1 MPKKITPEDRNTA
14 IDYLN
19 RDIVNIKT
27 ELQLLNKVVKDGNGQ
42 PSLIQQV
49 TALTINLNHLQHE
62 MVVAIDDLKQT
73 MCEHHKVATKNNSMN
88 WQFKTAVWVAFI
100 SSMSTLI
107 MHFYK

>member
-1 MPKKITPEDRNTA
+1 MPKKISPDKNIA

-19 RDIVNIKT
+19 RDIENIKL

-42 PSLIQQV
+42 PSLVQQV

-62 MVVAIDDLKQT
+62 MAVAIDDLKQT
-73 MCEHHKVATKNNSMN
+73 MCNHHKAATTNNRMN
-88 WQFKTAVWVAFI
+88 WQFKMGVIVAVI
-100 SSMSTLI
+100 SSISTLI